1 MESVALESIFGDDFQ
16 VKYSSPLCW
25 SIRISPHSTG
35 EGVENHVLPKIEI
48 TRECGLTDEQLE
60 QLYDVAAESAKE
72 NLGIPMVYSITEELR
87 AWLQDHNE
95 PSGEKS
101 MYASMLER
109 VKEAEIATGCKQPL
123 CTEAFNESECCTVAE
138 EDITLMG
145 PNRPKR
151 IEGDPVDV
159 ASFSRWK
166 ALFTADLCA
175 YNDPRTPQ
183 SGRRKGR
190 DYFAVSSIEVSQSA
204 PKWEILFEGEDRG
217 SSEDEGA

>member
-1 MESVALESIFGDDFQ
+1 MLS
-16 VKYSSPLCW
+16 
-25 SIRISPHSTG
+25 
-35 EGVENHVLPKIEI
+35 VLPKIEI

-166 ALFTADLCA
+166 VMFIMSFHFQLLLLF
-175 YNDPRTPQ
+175 Q
-183 SGRRKGR
+183 
-190 DYFAVSSIEVSQSA
+190 I
-204 PKWEILFEGEDRG
+204 
-217 SSEDEGA
+217 